1 MIIVYRL
8 AARKADDLNR
18 GSSEL
23 WILRAVLDDDCS
35 VDGNLYKLEKRE
47 RDAVG

>member
-23 WILRAVLDDDCS
+23 WILRA
-35 VDGNLYKLEKRE
+35 YKLEKRE